1 MVEYGCNVTNK
12 FGFMSDDD
20 EFDDPQEFIS
30 RVTQLEA
37 EKAAAQKKADKLAKQ
52 AASVVPKDP
61 VKSTGKEN
69 SRPAAAERGR
79 GGRGGRG
86 RGAGGGPRPP
96 RQEGDFSDRFGEQ
109 RGERGERGGR
119 GGPRGRGRGGS
130 FRGRGG
136 NPNSSFTDV
145 AKDTQDHVD
154 EVQTEAPPAE
164 FFGERRGRGG
174 RGSFNGERRGRG
186 GFRGGRQFDRQSGS
200 DRTGVRGVD
209 KKDGHGRG
217 NWGDDKDEL
226 AGETEPVAL
235 AEEPEAP
242 REKTAEE
249 LAQEALEAEYAKQK
263 TLKEYIEAQ
272 KKEAPKFNVRKAG
285 EGEEEN
291 FGKLVK
297 LQKEV
302 VVDKEEEEV
311 SIIRREPREKA
322 LHIDIQFAEP
332 NRSFRGDRGD
342 RTPRGRGGRG
352 SGPRGGR
359 GGIRPPPPPHFD
371 SSLDAFPALGSK

>member
-1 MVEYGCNVTNK
+1 MVEYGCNVANK

-20 EFDDPQEFIS
+20 DLDDPQELIS

-37 EKAAAQKKADKLAKQ
+37 EKAAAQKKAEKLAKQ
-52 AASVVPKDP
+52 AAAAPKEVAKP
-61 VKSTGKEN
+61 VGKEN
-69 SRPAAAERGR
+69 SKPPGGER

-86 RGAGGGPRPP
+86 RGRGGGPRPP
-96 RQEGDFSDRFGEQ
+96 RQEGDFSERFGEN
-109 RGERGERGGR
+109 RGERGGR
-119 GGPRGRGRGGS
+119 GGPRGGGRGRGAP

-136 NPNSSFTDV
+136 NANSFMDSP
-145 AKDTQDHVD
+145 KETQNNVD
-154 EVQTEAPPAE
+154 ELPHDSPALE
-164 FFGERRGRGG
+164 FQGERRGRGG
-174 RGSFNGERRGRG
+174 GRGGFNGERRGR

-226 AGETEPVAL
+226 VGETEPL
-235 AEEPEAP
+235 TISEEPEVP

-249 LAQEALEAEYAKQK
+249 LAQEALEAELAKQK

-272 KKEAPKFNVRKAG
+272 KVSKEAPKFNVRKAG

-332 NRSFRGDRGD
+332 NRGYRGDRP
-342 RTPRGRGGRG
+342 PRGRGGPRG
-352 SGPRGGR
+352 GGRGGR
-359 GGIRPPPPPHFD
+359 GGNRAQAPPQFD

>member
-20 EFDDPQEFIS
+20 EFDDPQELIT
-30 RVTQLEA
+30 RVAQLEA

-52 AASVVPKDP
+52 IASTPKET
-61 VKSTGKEN
+61 KSSGKEN
-69 SRPAAAERGR
+69 SKPSGVER

-86 RGAGGGPRPP
+86 RGRGGGTRSS
-96 RQEGDFSDRFGEQ
+96 RQENELSERFGES
-109 RGERGERGGR
+109 RGSRGSRGL
-119 GGPRGRGRGGS
+119 RGRGTA

-136 NPNSSFTDV
+136 NVNGLPETVKSS
-145 AKDTQDHVD
+145 QNNGD
-154 EVQTEAPPAE
+154 EVTNDSVIESY
-164 FFGERRGRGG
+164 ERRGRTG
-174 RGSFNGERRGRG
+174 RGTFNSERRARG
-186 GFRGGRQFDRQSGS
+186 VFRGGRQFDRQSGS
-200 DRTGVRGVD
+200 VRGRVRGID
-209 KKDGHGRG
+209 KKDGYGRG

-226 AGETEPVAL
+226 VGETEPLNMV
-235 AEEPEAP
+235 EEPEAP

-249 LAQEALEAEYAKQK
+249 LAQEALEAELAKQK
-263 TLKEYIEAQ
+263 TLKEYIDSQ

-285 EGEEEN
+285 EGEQEIL
-291 FGKLVK
+291 GKLVK

-332 NRSFRGDRGD
+332 NRNYRGERDFYRGDRLS
-342 RTPRGRGGRG
+342 RGRG
-352 SGPRGGR
+352 GPRGGR
-359 GGIRPPPPPHFD
+359 GARGAGRGQAPPNFD

>member
-1 MVEYGCNVTNK
+1 MVEYGCNVANK

-20 EFDDPQEFIS
+20 EFDDPQELIS

-52 AASVVPKDP
+52 AAVAPKEPLEKKTVSQPAANVAVVAEVVVVELGDPVLPALKESFLNVSEKRVEAEEVAHAAEVVVAALHSEDVVEVPTLSQMLQRTSRIMRMKFPVNYLLLSSKVSAEGEVDEELSTESEEDAAVSVVD
-61 VKSTGKEN
+61 V
-69 SRPAAAERGR
+69 
-79 GGRGGRG
+79 
-86 RGAGGGPRPP
+86 
-96 RQEGDFSDRFGEQ
+96 
-109 RGERGERGGR
+109 
-119 GGPRGRGRGGS
+119 
-130 FRGRGG
+130 
-136 NPNSSFTDV
+136 SSIV
-145 AKDTQDHVD
+145 RVG
-154 EVQTEAPPAE
+154 QT
-164 FFGERRGRGG
+164 
-174 RGSFNGERRGRG
+174 
-186 GFRGGRQFDRQSGS
+186 
-200 DRTGVRGVD
+200 VRVFVEKD
-209 KKDGHGRG
+209 KKGGYGRG
-217 NWGDDKDEL
+217 NWGDVKDEL
-226 AGETEPVAL
+226 AGETEPIAL
-235 AEEPEAP
+235 PEEPEVP

-249 LAQEALEAEYAKQK
+249 LAQEALEAEFAKQK

-332 NRSFRGDRGD
+332 NRGFRGDRP
-342 RTPRGRGGRG
+342 PRGRGARG
-352 SGPRGGR
+352 GGR
-359 GGIRPPPPPHFD
+359 GARGGGPRAQPPPQFD

>member
-1 MVEYGCNVTNK
+1 MVEYGCNVANK
-12 FGFMSDDD
+12 FGFPMSDDE
-20 EFDDPQEFIS
+20 EFDDPQELIT
-30 RVTQLEA
+30 RVAQLEA

-52 AASVVPKDP
+52 AAAAPPPKEP
-61 VKSTGKEN
+61 VKSAGKEN
-69 SRPAAAERGR
+69 SKPVGGERGGR
-79 GGRGGRG
+79 GGGRGGRG
-86 RGAGGGPRPP
+86 RGGAPRPP
-96 RQEGDFSDRFGEQ
+96 RAEGEFADRFGE
-109 RGERGERGGR
+109 GRGGR
-119 GGPRGRGRGGS
+119 GGPRGGRGGPRGGGAFRGRGGS
-130 FRGRGG
+130 ANTFSDA
-136 NPNSSFTDV
+136 PKDV
-145 AKDTQDHVD
+145 QDNHLE
-154 EVQTEAPPAE
+154 EVTHESAPVE
-164 FFGERRGRGG
+164 FQGERRGRGG
-174 RGSFNGERRGRG
+174 RGNFNGERRGRG
-186 GFRGGRQFDRQSGS
+186 GPFRGGRQFDRQSGS

-226 AGETEPVAL
+226 VGETEPIAVP
-235 AEEPEAP
+235 EEPEVP

-263 TLKEYIEAQ
+263 TLKEYFEAQ

-302 VVDKEEEEV
+302 MVDKEEEEV

-332 NRSFRGDRGD
+332 NRGFRGDRP
-342 RTPRGRGGRG
+342 PRGRGARGGGGGRGGRG
-352 SGPRGGR
+352 GN
-359 GGIRPPPPPHFD
+359 RPQAPPQFD